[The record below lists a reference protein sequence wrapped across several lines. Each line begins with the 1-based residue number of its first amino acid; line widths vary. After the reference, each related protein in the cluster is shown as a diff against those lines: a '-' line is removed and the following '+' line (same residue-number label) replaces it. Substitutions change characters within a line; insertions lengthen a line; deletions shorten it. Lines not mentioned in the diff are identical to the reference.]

1 MLLFVGCFLVLL
13 RSFADVICGF
23 LFYHKKTKKYV
34 HEYFYS
40 PSFRHVNN
48 SFILLFITFNVD
60 SGAFF
65 VADITFEI
73 SLGCFETINCLL
85 RMKS

>member
-1 MLLFVGCFLVLL
+1 M
-13 RSFADVICGF
+13 SFAVSHF
-23 LFYHKKTKKYV
+23 T
-34 HEYFYS
+34 YS
-40 PSFRHVNN
+40 PCFRHVNN

-60 SGAFF
+60 SGVSFA
-65 VADITFEI
+65 ADITFEI